1 MTEPGLA
8 PPPGGATLHRLSPAR
23 VALAVGLCALG
34 IGALAVIHRV
44 LLPRYFA
51 EGGATRVPAAAV
63 HAAPVAEAAPAG
75 EGAPAPVAV
84 VVPAGEPP
92 AAPVAVPPPPAPAVV
107 AVTPPAAQPLP
118 PVAVPPPPTPAVVAV
133 TPPAPPPP
141 PVPAAPEPA
150 PVPAKPAPA
159 ESAPSAAEAPTAT
172 GPAEELPDLL
182 FAINAT
188 WLSRASRETLDKV
201 VAALEADA
209 SRRVVLS
216 GHTDAAGPS
225 DLNRA
230 LARARA
236 RRASRYLQA
245 HGIDPSRVE
254 IQSFGSER
262 PAADAT
268 PGTMRARN
276 RRVEIA
282 IE

>member
-8 PPPGGATLHRLSPAR
+8 PPPRGATLHRLSPAR
-23 VALAVGLCALG
+23 VALAVGLLTLG
-34 IGALAVIHRV
+34 IGDLAVIHRL

-51 EGGATRVPAAAV
+51 AGGATRVPAAAV
-63 HAAPVAEAAPAG
+63 HAAPVAEGAPAG
-75 EGAPAPVAV
+75 EAAPAPVAG

-92 AAPVAVPPPPAPAVV
+92 AAPVAASPPPAPAVV
-107 AVTPPAAQPLP
+107 AVTAPAPPPP
-118 PVAVPPPPTPAVVAV
+118 PVAASPPPAPAVVAV
-133 TPPAPPPP
+133 TAPAPPPP

-150 PVPAKPAPA
+150 PAPAKPAPA

-172 GPAEELPDLL
+172 GPAEEFPDLL

-209 SRRVVLS
+209 NRRVVLS
-216 GHTDAAGPS
+216 GHTDAAGPLE
-225 DLNRA
+225 LNRA

-245 HGIDPSRVE
+245 RGIDPARVE
-254 IQSFGSER
+254 IQGFGSAR